1 MHRFTLKPWTT
12 LALLACLSARSPLLS
27 AACVD
32 NGDGTQTCTGTST
45 NTDQLVQGQLTVDSS
60 GGAATLENI
69 GTDPSLQLDTNV
81 LGSTIM
87 HTTSDNGAVA
97 TISAT
102 GSNGVTITNTGA
114 SIVLDGSGRAYDTSA
129 WTADSNGLLYNNGTS
144 AAYAAAIR
152 ADRLLPALTI
162 NNARVNNGVFYPDT
176 DDYGIPARITASG
189 SYTAAILA
197 NNASLTVNNTSL
209 ILGNIVTYGGA
220 TMLAPSVLDG
230 TQYATVLQAGKT
242 ILNLNDGFGAVVGDV
257 MVVDRNPLL
266 TQAQSDNSSLV
277 LAYSAADVGPRDS
290 QINMNDTLIYGN
302 VYLGSGRHELNL
314 NNSGVNGTIYVDQR
328 DAQVV
333 DVSGG
338 VANPLYNVHGDRNFT
353 LDSVTTVSGNN
364 IDSVVINDVAGAT
377 NTVNFTGY
385 LSYLRTTVSAN
396 GLGNNT
402 YNFNCY
408 EAINFTLPNTIITN
422 PSCAIAGS
430 VSGFSEANLTGG
442 FTAIYTTLNV
452 SGDINL
458 YGRTQLSE
466 FGTLTAANVV
476 VKPTAILEAS
486 NVTVGL
492 NNMMGSIVGNLV
504 NYGTINLGDAT
515 LNISGNASMM
525 AGSYFLMAIGP
536 SQTGLLNVSGTTT
549 FDSASVIA
557 PRLTRFSRAVRDGDT
572 FVVAT
577 NASGLPQVDNTN
589 GFLQWDVSL
598 NGNDLLLTADVGVP
612 AAMRAKVSEAAIR
625 AVDSLFQYKGSAQSP
640 TELQKQLLTL
650 QDENAAAAA
659 ERLRPE
665 IHDGALRT
673 IMSNSDKVFGMLNTR
688 LVDSYLSKNQGMA
701 SRENQEILPGKG
713 LWVQGF
719 GDRGIQDTQQGIDGY
734 NVSSAGMAFGL
745 DRELEGDDSLRIG
758 AAVGYARSNITNSGY
773 TVNNRNDINSFMAA
787 AYAAKTWDGAYL
799 NTMAGVGLHT
809 EQTRRQLM
817 GHTATGRHDAWQYS
831 ARMEAGWPMLW
842 RDDVTLIPM
851 ASLAYSHIRE
861 SAYEENGK
869 YSRMIVD
876 TSRPDII
883 QPIPVYVNGMPQY
896 ALDSSPINLAV
907 DARKFDSLRGG
918 LGGKAIYSL
927 QQKDWA
933 AEIELRALYQHEFGD
948 LAQDVTSRF
957 LFSDTRFVSP
967 GLKPDRNMYAL
978 GATVRLTGDDE
989 RDQLTLLTSYDAD
1002 IRDAYFGQTMS
1013 LALRY
1018 DFDQGPRYQRRA
1030 EFALQRQ
1037 KMRDPALVKVQATD
1051 RDIAS
1056 LNKAMQPND
1065 SMAEA
1070 LTPQEKARRNAIEA
1084 TLQAW
1089 MSAQANRNLE
1099 TYFSTYAADF
1109 TVSEGLTRQQWER
1122 QRRTELARDGVVQV
1136 RMADLSIEPNGD
1148 RMLAL
1153 FTQTRQENG
1162 HDEAMQKIV
1171 DLEQRGG
1178 RWLIVREDSIP
1189 LTE

>member
-1 MHRFTLKPWTT
+1 MHCFTLKPWTT

-32 NGDGTQTCTGTST
+32 NGDGTHTCSGTSS
-45 NTDQLVQGQLTVDSS
+45 NTDSLIQGQVTLDSS
-60 GGAATLENI
+60 GGAAILQNS
-69 GTDPSLQLDTNV
+69 GTDPSLEVSPGVMGTSILH
-81 LGSTIM
+81 S
-87 HTTSDNGAVA
+87 TSDIGSSA
-97 TISAT
+97 TVTAT
-102 GSNGVTITNTGA
+102 GSNAVTIANTGA
-114 SIVLDGSGRAYDTSA
+114 SITLDGSARSYDASA
-129 WTADSNGLLYNNGTS
+129 WTADSNGLLYNNGEL
-144 AAYAAAIR
+144 AGYAAAIR
-152 ADRLLPALTI
+152 ADSLLPELTI
-162 NNARVNNGVFYPDT
+162 TNTYVDNKVFYPLTFDN
-176 DDYGIPARITASG
+176 GIPARITATG

-197 NNASLTVNNTSL
+197 NNPELTLNTTGGV
-209 ILGNIVTYGGA
+209 IGNVVTYGGA
-220 TMLAPSVLDG
+220 SMLAPSVLDG
-230 TQYATVLQAGKT
+230 SQYATVLQAGKT
-242 ILNLNDGFGAVVGDV
+242 VINLSSGFGAIVGDV

-266 TQAQSDNSSLV
+266 TQAQIDNSSLV

-290 QINMNDTLIYGN
+290 EINLSEGGIYGN
-302 VYLGSGRHELNL
+302 LYLGSGRHEVNMT
-314 NNSGVNGTIYVDQR
+314 NSSVTGSIYVDQR
-328 DAQVV
+328 DSQVV

-338 VANPLYNVHGDRNFT
+338 TASTLYNVHGDRNFT
-353 LDSVTTVSGNN
+353 LNSTTTISGGSLT
-364 IDSVVINDVAGAT
+364 SVVINDVAGST
-377 NTVNFTGY
+377 NTLNFAGY
-385 LSYLRTTVSAN
+385 MNYMTTTVSAN
-396 GLGNNT
+396 GLGNNI

-408 EAINFTLPNTIITN
+408 EANNFTYPNTVLTN
-422 PSCAIAGS
+422 PSCAMAGS
-430 VSGFSEANLTGG
+430 VSGFSEINLSGGYTALYTTLNVNGDITIANRAMLSDVATLTGSNVVISQTG
-442 FTAIYTTLNV
+442 TLEAEGVTVSQNNEMGNIVGNLINYGTLNIGDATLNV
-452 SGDINL
+452 SGDVIM
-458 YGRTQLSE
+458 Q
-466 FGTLTAANVV
+466 
-476 VKPTAILEAS
+476 
-486 NVTVGL
+486 
-492 NNMMGSIVGNLV
+492 
-504 NYGTINLGDAT
+504 
-515 LNISGNASMM
+515 

-536 SQTGLLNVSGTTT
+536 TQTGLINAGGNTT
-549 FDSASVIA
+549 FDSNSIIA
-557 PRLTRFSRAVRDGDT
+557 PRLTRYSRAVRDGDT

-598 NGNDLLLTADVGVP
+598 NGTDLLLTADVGVP
-612 AAMRAKVSEAAIR
+612 AAMRAKVTEAAIR
-625 AVDSLFQYKGSAQSP
+625 AVDAVFQYKGDAQLP
-640 TELQKQLLTL
+640 TDLQKQLLSL
-650 QDENAAAAA
+650 RDDNAASAA

-673 IMSNSDKVFGMLNTR
+673 VMSNSDKVFGMLNTR
-688 LVDSYLSKNQGMA
+688 LVDSYLSKNQGMT
-701 SRENQEILPGKG
+701 SREAQEILPGKG

-719 GDRGIQDTQQGIDGY
+719 GDRGMQDTQQGIDGY

-745 DRELEGDDSLRIG
+745 DREMEGDDSLRLG

-817 GHTATGRHDAWQYS
+817 GYTATGRHDAWQYS
-831 ARMEAGWPMLW
+831 ARVEAGWPMLW
-842 RDDVTLIPM
+842 REDVTLIPM

-869 YSRMIVD
+869 FSRMIVD
-876 TSRPDII
+876 TSRPDIAE
-883 QPIPVYVNGMPQY
+883 PIPVYVNGMPQY

-907 DARKFDSLRGG
+907 DARRFDSLRGG

-957 LFSDTRFVSP
+957 LFSNTRFVSP

-1013 LALRY
+1013 LAVRY

-1037 KMRDPALVKVQATD
+1037 KLRDPVLSHVQATD
-1051 RDIAS
+1051 QDIAG
-1056 LNKAMQPND
+1056 LHKAMQPVE
-1065 SMAEA
+1065 SAAED
-1070 LTPQEKARRNAIEA
+1070 LSPQEKARRQAIEA
-1084 TLQAW
+1084 TLQTW
-1089 MSAQANRNLE
+1089 MVAMANRNLD

-1109 TVSEGLTRQQWER
+1109 AVSDGLTRQQWER
-1122 QRRTELARDGVVQV
+1122 QRRIELSKDGVMQV
-1136 RMADLSIEPNGD
+1136 RMADLSIEPNGE

-1162 HDEAMQKIV
+1162 HDEAVQKVV

>member
-1 MHRFTLKPWTT
+1 MQRFTLKPWTM
-12 LALLACLSARSPLLS
+12 LALLAFMTVRSPLS
-27 AACVD
+27 NAACVD
-32 NGDGTQTCTGTST
+32 NGDGTHTCTGTSS
-45 NTDQLVQGQLTVDSS
+45 NTDSYIEGRVTVDSS
-60 GGAATLENI
+60 GGAATLNNI
-69 GTDPSLQLDTNV
+69 GTNPTLEVAPNI
-81 LGSTIM
+81 LGSTIT
-87 HTTSDNGAVA
+87 HTTSDGGSVA
-97 TISAT
+97 TITAT
-102 GSNGVTITNTGA
+102 GNNPVTITNTGA
-114 SIVLDGSGRAYDTSA
+114 NITLDGSARSYDAAS
-129 WTADSNGLLYNNGTS
+129 WSSDSNGLLYNNGVL
-144 AAYAAAIR
+144 AGYAAAIR
-152 ADRLLPALTI
+152 ADSLLPSLTI
-162 NNARVNNGVFYPDT
+162 NNSFVNNSVYYPDT
-176 DDYGIPARITASG
+176 GDYGIQARITASG

-197 NNASLTVNNTSL
+197 NNASLTVNSTGL
-209 ILGNIVTYGGA
+209 ILGNVLTYGGA
-220 TMLAPSVLDG
+220 SMLAPSVLDG
-230 TQYATVLQAGKT
+230 SQYATVLQAGKT
-242 ILNLNDGFGAVVGDV
+242 VINLDTGFSTIAGDL

-266 TQAQSDNSSLV
+266 TQAQTDNSNLV

-290 QINMNDTLIYGN
+290 EIKLRDTAIYGN

-314 NNSGVNGTIYVDQR
+314 ENSGVNGNIYVDQR

-353 LDSVTTVSGNN
+353 LNSVTTVSGNSIRN
-364 IDSVVINDVAGAT
+364 VVINDVAGAT
-377 NTVNFTGY
+377 NTVNFAGY
-385 LSYLRTTVSAN
+385 LSYLTTTVSAN

-402 YNFNCY
+402 YNFECY
-408 EAINFTLPNTIITN
+408 DTINFTLPNTVLTN
-422 PSCAIAGS
+422 PSCVIAGA
-430 VSGFSEANLTGG
+430 VSGFTQANLTGG
-442 FTAIYTTLNV
+442 FTSLVTTLDV
-452 SGDINL
+452 SGDIHVS
-458 YGRTQLSE
+458 GRTLLSE
-466 FGTLTAANVV
+466 FGTMKAANVV
-476 VKPTAILEAS
+476 VDQTGFLEAG

-492 NNMMGSIVGNLV
+492 NNLMGNIVGNLV
-504 NYGTINLGDAT
+504 NYGTVNLGDAT

-525 AGSYFLMAIGP
+525 AGSYFIMAIGP
-536 SQTGLLNVSGTTT
+536 SQTGLLNVAGTTT
-549 FDSASVIA
+549 FDSNSVIM
-557 PRLTRFSRAVRDGDT
+557 PQLTRFSRAIRDGDT

-577 NASGLPQVDNTN
+577 NASGLPQVSNTN

-598 NGNDLLLTADVGVP
+598 RGNDLLLTADVGVP
-612 AAMRAKVSEAAIR
+612 AAMRAKVTEAAIR
-625 AVDSLFQYKGSAQSP
+625 AVDSVFQYQGTAQLP
-640 TELQKQLLTL
+640 TDLQKQLLTL
-650 QDENAAAAA
+650 RNDNVISAA

-665 IHDGALRT
+665 IHDGAMRT
-673 IMSNSDKVFGMLNTR
+673 IMSNTDKVFGMLNTR
-688 LVDSYLSKNQGMA
+688 LVDTYLSKNQGMA
-701 SRENQEILPGKG
+701 SREAQEILPGKG

-719 GDRGIQDTQQGIDGY
+719 GDRGIQDSQQGIDGY

-745 DRELEGDDSLRIG
+745 DREWEGDDSLRIG
-758 AAVGYARSNITNSGY
+758 GAVGYARSNITNSGY

-831 ARMEAGWPMLW
+831 ARVEAGWPMLW
-842 RDDVTLIPM
+842 REDVTLIPM

-876 TSRPDII
+876 TSRPDIL

-896 ALDSSPINLAV
+896 ALDSSPINLAI
-907 DARKFDSLRGG
+907 DARRFDSLRGG

-927 QQKDWA
+927 QQKDWL

-948 LAQDVTSRF
+948 LTQDVNARF
-957 LFSDTRFVSP
+957 LFNTTGFVSP

-1013 LALRY
+1013 LAVRY

-1037 KMRDPALVKVQATD
+1037 KLRDPVLNHVQATD
-1051 RDIAS
+1051 RDVAS
-1056 LNKAMQPND
+1056 LHKAMQPLD
-1065 SMAEA
+1065 AAIQDLS
-1070 LTPQEKARRNAIEA
+1070 PQEQARRKAIEA
-1084 TLQAW
+1084 TLQTW
-1089 MSAQANRNLE
+1089 VSAMANRNLD

-1109 TVSEGLTRQQWER
+1109 VVSDGLTRQQWER
-1122 QRRTELARDGVVQV
+1122 QRRMELGKDGVVQV
-1136 RMADLSIEPNGD
+1136 RMADLSIEPNGE

-1162 HDEAMQKIV
+1162 HDETVQKVV

-1189 LTE
+1189 LSE